1 MQGIVFLVQSKMK
14 EYYKALRFMM
24 LILLSSILA
33 VCIGIW
39 LDQKFH
45 TTPIMIL
52 LLLAYAI
59 GSSFYLLMKGWDK
72 HDG

>member
-1 MQGIVFLVQSKMK
+1 MQEIVFLVQSKMK

-24 LILLSSILA
+24 MILLSSILA

-39 LDQKFH
+39 LDQKLH
-45 TTPIMIL
+45 TTPIMII

-59 GSSFYLLMKGWDK
+59 GSSFYLLMKGWDQ